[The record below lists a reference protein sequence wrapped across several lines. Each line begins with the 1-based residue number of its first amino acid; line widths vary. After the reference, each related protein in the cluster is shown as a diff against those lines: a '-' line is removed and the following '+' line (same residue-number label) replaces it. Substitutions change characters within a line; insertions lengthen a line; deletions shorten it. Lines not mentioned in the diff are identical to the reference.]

1 MEDEM
6 PYVKGRLWLPPR
18 PSPPELAVG
27 AAAGAAAR
35 LAAPLLAGFARDA
48 MGHLVDTTTSRERF
62 LNPRADLG
70 WFGPGSVTWRVH
82 ADIAMLVAG
91 VSAFALQSL
100 HPRALAGVVDHS
112 SFGDDFFGR
121 TKRTGAYIL
130 AVTYGTSAEAA
141 KAVKTVQKIH
151 QRVVGVTPDG
161 RPYRADDP
169 ELLHWVHVTQY
180 AATAA
185 AHQRFAAHP
194 LGHTELDF
202 YIAEVARVGEAMEVP
217 DPPRSWGELDAALQ
231 HHRPNLAVG
240 EQARDALRFLADPPG
255 LSFALKPVWRLLYA
269 GAMASLPPFARR
281 LIGVHGPTMPEVAGC
296 RALVRATGAL
306 LDEPVALAKAKA
318 RLGAVLRAA

>member
-1 MEDEM
+1 MHDRKSC
-6 PYVKGRLWLPPR
+6 PWIPPR
-18 PSPPELAVG
+18 PSAPELAVG

-35 LAAPLLAGFARDA
+35 VAAPVLAGFVREA
-48 MGHLVDTTTSRERF
+48 MGHLVDSSTTRERM
-62 LNPRADLG
+62 LNPQADLG

-82 ADIAMLVAG
+82 ADISMLVAG
-91 VSAFALQSL
+91 VAAFALQSL

-141 KAVKTVQKIH
+141 KAVHTVQRIH
-151 QRVVGVTPDG
+151 QRVVGVSPDG
-161 RPYRADDP
+161 RPYQASEP

-194 LGHTELDF
+194 LGDAELDL
-202 YIAEVARVGEAMEVP
+202 YINEVARVGEAMEVP
-217 DPPRSWGELDAALQ
+217 DPPRSWAELDAALQ
-231 HHRPNLAVG
+231 RHRPYLAVG
-240 EQARDALRFLADPPG
+240 EQAREALRFLADPPG
-255 LSFALKPVWRLLYA
+255 LPLVLRPAWRLLYA
-269 GAMASLPPFARR
+269 GGMASLPPFARR
-281 LIGVHGPTMPEVAGC
+281 LIGAHSPTMPEVAAT
-296 RALVRATGAL
+296 RALVRATGAI
-306 LDEPVALAKAKA
+306 LDEPVALAKARA

>member
-1 MEDEM
+1 M
-6 PYVKGRLWLPPR
+6 PGSTSRLWLPPR
-18 PSPPELAVG
+18 PSPPELAAG

-35 LAAPLLAGFARDA
+35 LAAPLLAGFAREA
-48 MGHLVDTTTSRERF
+48 MGHLVDTNGTHRERY
-62 LNPRADLG
+62 LNPEADTG

-91 VSAFALQSL
+91 LGAFALQSL

-130 AVTYGTSAEAA
+130 AVTYGTSAEAT
-141 KAVKTVQKIH
+141 KAVRTVQKIH
-151 QRVVGVTPDG
+151 QRVIGVTPDG
-161 RPYRADDP
+161 RPYQASEP

-194 LGHTELDF
+194 LGHAELDR
-202 YIAEVARVGEAMEVP
+202 YIAEVARVGEAMEVA
-217 DPPRSWGELDAALQ
+217 DPPRSWAELDAALQ
-231 HHRPNLAVG
+231 HHRPHLAVG
-240 EQARDALRFLADPPG
+240 EQAREALRFLADPPG
-255 LSFALKPVWRLLYA
+255 LALALKPVWRVLFA
-269 GAMASLPPFARR
+269 GGMASLPPFARR
-281 LIGVHGPTMPEVAGC
+281 LIGVRSPTMPEVAAC

-306 LDEPVALAKAKA
+306 LDEPVSLARA
-318 RLGAVLRAA
+318 RAHLEAMLRAA

>member
-1 MEDEM
+1 M
-6 PYVKGRLWLPPR
+6 PKPPHRLWVPPR
-18 PSPPELAVG
+18 PSPPELAAG

-35 LAAPLLAGFARDA
+35 LAAPLLAGFAREA
-48 MGHLVDTTTSRERF
+48 MGHLVDTGTTRERV
-62 LNPRADLG
+62 LNRQGDAG

-82 ADIAMLVAG
+82 ADISMLVAG
-91 VSAFALQSL
+91 VAAFALQSL

-130 AVTYGTSAEAA
+130 AVTYGTSAEAT
-141 KAVKTVQKIH
+141 KAVRTVQKIH

-161 RPYRADDP
+161 RPYQASEP

-194 LGHTELDF
+194 LGHAELDF
-202 YIAEVARVGEAMEVP
+202 YIAEVARVGEALDVP
-217 DPPRSWGELDAALQ
+217 RPPRTWAELDAALQ
-231 HHRPNLAVG
+231 HHRPHLAVG
-240 EQARDALRFLADPPG
+240 EQAREALRFLADPPG
-255 LSFALKPVWRLLYA
+255 LALALRPAWRLLYA

-281 LIGVHGPTMPEVAGC
+281 LIGAHNPTMPEVAAC

-306 LDEPVALAKAKA
+306 LDEPVSLARARA
-318 RLGAVLRAA
+318 RLGAALRAA